1 MEVLRPFLPLTLVL
15 TTVGAAIMAGLL
27 FAFSNFVMRALAQL
41 PPAAGMDAMQRINV
55 LIINPLFLLV
65 FMGTAL
71 GALVL
76 LLGAMPYR
84 GSAQRVLLCGS
95 LCYLVGVIGVTAAC
109 NVPLNN
115 VLAAT
120 PAAAA
125 VRVCLAALEP
135 YSHRVRRGRRGLPCW
150 ERPNAVVARLRLLT
164 PSPALDSSARS
175 RTTTCSRQRP
185 RVAQGDLALVAVED
199 QVRLS
204 TLHAKRTEVLAESF
218 TLLVADGPHTTLTT
232 RAVNHPHEEASWSPT
247 IHPSRPT
254 PGKWPATW
262 PYVPG
267 PSSRSSSRPLASA
280 WPSTIGL
287 STFPGQMRFSM
298 QRCCSVVWARSTAST
313 PRQGSGSL
321 ADTHSSLDLSS
332 SSLPVLWLDQ

>member
-125 VRVCLAALEP
+125 AEA
-135 YSHRVRRGRRGLPCW
+135 W
-150 ERPNAVVARLRLLT
+150 
-164 PSPALDSSARS
+164 
-175 RTTTCSRQRP
+175 P
-185 RVAQGDLALVAVED
+185 R
-199 QVRLS
+199 
-204 TLHAKRTEVLAESF
+204 
-218 TLLVADGPHTTLTT
+218 
-232 RAVNHPHEEASWSPT
+232 
-247 IHPSRPT
+247 
-254 PGKWPATW
+254 
-262 PYVPG
+262 YV
-267 PSSRSSSRPLASA
+267 SA
-280 WPSTIGL
+280 WLRWNHIRTGFAVAAVACLVGSALMLL
-287 STFPGQMRFSM
+287 SRD
-298 QRCCSVVWARSTAST
+298 SVS
-313 PRQGSGSL
+313 
-321 ADTHSSLDLSS
+321 
-332 SSLPVLWLDQ
+332 